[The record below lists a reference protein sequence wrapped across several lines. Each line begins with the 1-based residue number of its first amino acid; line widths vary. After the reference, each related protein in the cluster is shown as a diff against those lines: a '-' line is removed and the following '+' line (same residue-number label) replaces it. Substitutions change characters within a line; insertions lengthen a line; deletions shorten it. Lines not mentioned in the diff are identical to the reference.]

1 MNHTFNIPPG
11 VDMQYR
17 QLVARILAEGESR
30 KDRTGVGTRSVFGH
44 TLTFDLRRRFPL
56 LALKETRW
64 KVAFLEMLFF
74 LRGETNVKWLNDHGC
89 KLWDAWA
96 DEDGDLGPIY
106 GAVWRRWDAARLG
119 YEIDQVREVIEQI
132 KTNPTGRR
140 HLVTAWNVAGLSDMA
155 LPPCHWA
162 HQLYAGGDEWLDM
175 MLHIRSSDV
184 ALGLPFNVAQYAL
197 LLHLYARATGR
208 KARTLHVTLGDAHI
222 YENHVDAMKALR
234 HESTHAENDP
244 QIEFLTENTDIDGY
258 RPEDF
263 NITGY
268 APMPFIKLPVA
279 V

>member
-1 MNHTFNIPPG
+1 MNQTLNILPS
-11 VDMQYR
+11 VDVQYQ
-17 QLVARILAEGESR
+17 QLVAHILSEGTSR
-30 KDRTGVGTRSVFGH
+30 KDRTGVGTRSVFGYA
-44 TLTFDLRRRFPL
+44 LTFDLRRGFPL

-74 LRGETNVKWLNDHGC
+74 LRGETNVQWLNDHGC

-96 DEDGDLGPIY
+96 DENGDLGPIY
-106 GAVWRRWDAARLG
+106 GAQWRDWGQSGDNR
-119 YEIDQVREVIEQI
+119 YDQIAKVIHQI

-140 HLVTAWNVAGLSDMA
+140 HLVTAWNVAELDDMA

-162 HQLYAGGDEWLDM
+162 HQLYADGDEWLDL
-175 MLHIRSSDV
+175 MLYIRSSDV
-184 ALGLPFNVAQYAL
+184 ALGLPFNIAQYAL

-208 KARTLHVTLGDAHI
+208 KARMLHVTLGDVHI
-222 YENHVDAMKALR
+222 YENHVEAMMALR
-234 HESTHAENDP
+234 RASANAQNDP

-258 RPEDF
+258 HPEDF

-268 APMPFIKLPVA
+268 VPGPFVKLPVA

>member
-1 MNHTFNIPPG
+1 MNTTFNIPANID
-11 VDMQYR
+11 VQYG
-17 QLVARILAEGESR
+17 QLLARILSEGEKRS
-30 KDRTGVGTRSVFGH
+30 DRTGVGTRSVFGH

-74 LRGETNVKWLNDHGC
+74 LRGETTVKWLNDHGC

-96 DEDGDLGPIY
+96 TESGDLGPIY
-106 GAVWRRWDAARLG
+106 GWQWRRWEAAG
-119 YEIDQVREVIEQI
+119 IGCDVDQVREVIRSI
-132 KTNPTGRR
+132 KINPTGRR
-140 HLVTAWNVAGLSDMA
+140 HLVTAWNVAELSDMA

-222 YENHVDAMKALR
+222 YENHIEAMSLVRYSIPKQG
-234 HESTHAENDP
+234 NNP

-263 NITGY
+263 DITGY
-268 APMPFIKLPVA
+268 APRPFVKLPVA